1 MKTDLKVM
9 RQARVRCLW
18 LSVQSAQ
25 VYMYTP
31 PSKSFLYESGLRRV
45 KIKQASMIDTSHSLQ
60 PARES
65 VSPFLCHL
73 SSVIHIHTTAT
84 RDIRYHLRGPSH
96 QMRLLRVVAVLAPAL
111 LLLRLFLC
119 S

>member
-65 VSPFLCHL
+65 VPL
-73 SSVIHIHTTAT
+73 SSVICH
-84 RDIRYHLRGPSH
+84 SH
-96 QMRLLRVVAVLAPAL
+96 SHHRHKRH
-111 LLLRLFLC
+111 
-119 S
+119 